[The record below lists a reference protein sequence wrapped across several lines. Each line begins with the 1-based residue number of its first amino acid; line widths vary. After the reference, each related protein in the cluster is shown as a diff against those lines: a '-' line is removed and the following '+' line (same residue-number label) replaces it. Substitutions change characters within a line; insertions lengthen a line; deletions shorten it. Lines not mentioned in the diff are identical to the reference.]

1 MKPVLLISGPT
12 ASGKSDIAV
21 RVAKELDGEIV
32 NIDSVQIYRGL
43 NIGSA
48 KITAGEKQGIKK
60 EKRGEA
66 SAHEK
71 TRKV

>member
-1 MKPVLLISGPT
+1 MQ
-12 ASGKSDIAV
+12 GKSLE
-21 RVAKELDGEIV
+21 K
-32 NIDSVQIYRGL
+32 
-43 NIGSA
+43 
-48 KITAGEKQGIKK
+48 AGEKQGIKK